1 MVVQSES
8 LNAMTPLELDA
19 SIAQLQRKEK
29 LDELV
34 LMAATGEDA
43 IKGTA
48 EMGADGI
55 RYMVATS
62 LTNREKSL
70 SRPIVVTA
78 FTDVRIFSIFRQKIA
93 SVKQSYEMVMSQIV
107 GAKMDKLSQ
116 MEDLLAAAEER

>member
-55 RYMVATS
+55 RYFG
-62 LTNREKSL
+62 
-70 SRPIVVTA
+70 P
-78 FTDVRIFSIFRQKIA
+78 
-93 SVKQSYEMVMSQIV
+93 
-107 GAKMDKLSQ
+107 
-116 MEDLLAAAEER
+116 

>member
-55 RYMVATS
+55 RYMVATG
-62 LTNREKSL
+62 LTNRERSL
-70 SRPIVVTA
+70 SRPIVVTVL
-78 FTDVRIFSIFRQKIA
+78 TDVRIFSIFRQKIA